1 LRVDK
6 DYLAYVGNHRVEE
19 TYANYTLK
27 VGGHNEVTVNGRVD
41 LKAGESIREVTKL
54 KEMHGSD
61 RIVFKSAG
69 GTIIIDGGGIT
80 LKGNVTIKGNVA
92 ISAGSP
98 EAVAKWNAVVNR
110 GDKVCLNCLLNGLID
125 A

>member
-41 LKAGESIREVTKL
+41 LKAGESVKSITKVHTL
-54 KEMHGSD
+54 SGSD
-61 RIVFKSAG
+61 KVVIKGNG
-69 GTIIIDGGGIT
+69 GTIILDGSGIT

-92 ISAGSP
+92 ISTGGGGGTEDISLQANS
-98 EAVAKWNAVVNR
+98 
-110 GDKVCLNCLLNGLID
+110 GDLICIPCLLG
-125 A
+125 